1 MTTPDHRPYLTATD
15 LRTPEAHPLPRLPRR
30 REDAMSDRIHLAY
43 CDQCGDEICEGDE
56 HRVERAKPS
65 RVFGAVFRLLTEAGF
80 ALVPIRTRYTC
91 ERCIAGEVRQP

>member
-56 HRVERAKPS
+56 HRVEHKLQV
-65 RVFGAVFRLLTEAGF
+65 VFGGPLGTWSSERRVIRG
-80 ALVPIRTRYTC
+80 PIVHTC
-91 ERCIAGEVRQP
+91 ERCIAVVPR